1 MRFNREGLFRDF
13 AKIADISA
21 FSKEPS
27 APTRSLFAPAPVE
40 VAPTK
45 PVPPSLFSDPAPAT
59 VTPKPIITP
68 TVPTV
73 APTANPK
80 PATPKPFVDP
90 APQTS
95 PKVSEAPV
103 YTPALAP
110 IVEEIADINADTTA
124 WELPEYAYGI
134 KVSENLAL
142 AEALTRQHNNP
153 EQVTPLLDYYASQY
167 GAENYEWSEATQYN
181 SVGESQAG
189 YAAEYADI
197 VAQVAE
203 QSALN
208 NTGAYRNPDRAS
220 DGRQALNPEAQ
231 SAAID
236 RINDYLDTNNLPLS
250 KDLNG
255 QTVYLNLGDTG
266 MQGAAEAIYR
276 QDSGI
281 VDDQGGRNDNVGEFI
296 SYGDIGTY
304 STIYVAPENDID
316 QALNNPLVNI
326 GAMFVPFGTAALTAA
341 KAANGQTLHASD
353 WASLVSGGLEASGV
367 IAPTTVDAGGVE
379 VAGTGLM
386 GTTYEQTQN
395 IITAA
400 GNGDFTGVVSTMV
413 GGDLLGTL
421 GFDADTVQGWAD
433 ASGVTSA
440 VMSEGLAGI
449 LSGVATGESLG
460 EAILASGVQVIIDD
474 FKDNGDLSEALLDS
488 VGGLSEMLEGW
499 GTALEDSVLAPFL
512 DTVGDLADSL
522 PIEEMIDGF
531 SDIAGT
537 LTDVVADG
545 LDSVASG
552 VISTVGAILPEGDA
566 YIVNAF
572 DDLASATGE
581 SIEGLLDSAGLSLAD
596 MAEATSEELQGM
608 YNTVNELAG
617 HVGDLISGGEGA
629 IDNLSII
636 AEGNLDN
643 LATATGVAI
652 EDLVS
657 GAGTSLQ
664 DLADTTGQTV
674 EDLLTNANT
683 SLEDLATVTGQSI
696 EDLVSGAGTNL
707 ENLSSATGVSI
718 DNLLSTSAQNL
729 SELRDQASSDLV
741 DLSSAT
747 GASIDDLISG
757 TGTSLEGLAEAT
769 GQTIEEMLAS
779 SGTSL
784 EALSSATGQ
793 TIEDLVSGAGTN
805 LQDLA
810 DATGSTIDELMG
822 QTGTALSDLIN
833 ETDTA
838 LGSLV
843 TEAGTSIDNLVG
855 TAASDLNNLANTAAT
870 ILETLSSDTG
880 ASLEDLIA
888 GTGTTLDSLASAT
901 GQSVEDLLG
910 GAQSGLA
917 DLATATG
924 QTIDEMLASSGT
936 SLEELATVTGESI
949 ADLTSGAAGNLDDL
963 ASATGQSIGDL
974 VGQAGANLDDLATA
988 TGQTLDELLGGTG
1001 NALEDMLGSVGG
1013 QFGILVDD
1021 TSDSINAITNSLQ
1034 QADATRTSDELFKFI
1049 GAIEDTQKMV
1059 DFDDNPF
1066 RPNYNGL
1073 F

>member
-13 AKIADISA
+13 AKIADI
-21 FSKEPS
+21 
-27 APTRSLFAPAPVE
+27 TTAPVE
-40 VAPTK
+40 VTPTK
-45 PVPPSLFSDPAPAT
+45 PVPPSLFSDPAPTT
-59 VTPKPIITP
+59 VTPKPIIAP
-68 TVPTV
+68 TVPTVATTVAPTV

-80 PATPKPFVDP
+80 PAPVDP
-90 APQTS
+90 YDDSQT
-95 PKVSEAPV
+95 
-103 YTPALAP
+103 TPTKGNDFS
-110 IVEEIADINADTTA
+110 IFEDTTA
-124 WELPEYAYGI
+124 PTTDDAPVTSDTGYEPSEEDAFNITDWYSGVLSADDFQTNLQIQMDYAKNNFDPNRGELSGTNLEGWARDQLIGLPFLELVRERNLSQSRATATTFEVDYPYDYDGDNLYMKVPETGGNTDMYQGFSNEDKEQYRDLQDRGYFI
-134 KVSENLAL
+134 DISEGQA
-142 AEALTRQHNNP
+142 
-153 EQVTPLLDYYASQY
+153 
-167 GAENYEWSEATQYN
+167 G
-181 SVGESQAG
+181 VGE
-189 YAAEYADI
+189 YTMMWFED
-197 VAQVAE
+197 
-203 QSALN
+203 
-208 NTGAYRNPDRAS
+208 P
-220 DGRQALNPEAQ
+220 PEE
-231 SAAID
+231 S
-236 RINDYLDTNNLPLS
+236 TW
-250 KDLNG
+250 
-255 QTVYLNLGDTG
+255 
-266 MQGAAEAIYR
+266 
-276 QDSGI
+276 SG
-281 VDDQGGRNDNVGEFI
+281 F
-296 SYGDIGTY
+296 
-304 STIYVAPENDID
+304 
-316 QALNNPLVNI
+316 LNNPMTNVI
-326 GAMFVPFGTAALTAA
+326 ATFVPFGTAALTAL
-341 KAANGQTLHASD
+341 KATSGETLHASD
-353 WASLVSGGLEASGV
+353 WANLVSGGLEASGV
-367 IAPTTVDAGGVE
+367 ITPTTIDAGGVE

-386 GTTYEQTQN
+386 GTTYEQTQA

-400 GNGDFTGVVSTMV
+400 GGGDFTGVISTMV

-421 GFDADTVQGWAD
+421 GFDADTIQGWAD
-433 ASGVTSA
+433 ASGITSD
-440 VMSEGLAGI
+440 VMSEGLSGI

-488 VGGLSEMLEGW
+488 VGGLGEMLEGW

-537 LTDVVADG
+537 LTDVVANG
-545 LDSVASG
+545 LDEVASG

-572 DDLASATGE
+572 DDLAEATGE
-581 SIEGLLDSAGLSLAD
+581 SIGGLLDSAGLTVAD
-596 MAEATSEELQGM
+596 MAEASPAELEAM
-608 YNTVNELAG
+608 YNRVNELF
-617 HVGDLISGGEGA
+617 
-629 IDNLSII
+629 
-636 AEGNLDN
+636 GNLGD
-643 LATATGVAI
+643 I
-652 EDLVS
+652 FS
-657 GAGTSLQ
+657 GDGISDFRLRQ
-664 DLADTTGQTV
+664 
-674 EDLLTNANT
+674 
-683 SLEDLATVTGQSI
+683 
-696 EDLVSGAGTNL
+696 
-707 ENLSSATGVSI
+707 
-718 DNLLSTSAQNL
+718 
-729 SELRDQASSDLV
+729 RDQASSDLV
-741 DLSSAT
+741 DLSTAT
-747 GASIDDLISG
+747 GESIDDLISG
-757 TGTSLEGLAEAT
+757 AGTSLEGLAEAT
-769 GQTIEEMLAS
+769 GQTIEEMLDA
-779 SGTSL
+779 SGTDL

-793 TIEDLVSGAGTN
+793 SIEDLVSGAGTN

-833 ETDTA
+833 ETDEV
-838 LGSLV
+838 LSDVV
-843 TEAGTSIDNLVG
+843 TETGTSVDNLVG
-855 TAASDLNNLANTAAT
+855 TAATDINNLANTAAT

-1066 RPNYNGL
+1066 KPNYNGL